1 MRILVSAAVCVVTLA
16 AGAAS
21 AVAQGIEGGLKLGIT
36 SSKVSATGLEGF
48 DPDASIGVLAG
59 GWVSVGRDRVRL
71 QPELLVTTRRFS
83 SPSPE
88 GTVDVSSR
96 VVDVPILLLSRWR
109 TDQRT
114 RPLLFGGP
122 YFAFIGKTTQTIGG
136 VESDLDSLLTGA
148 DAGVLLGAGV
158 EVGARRGA
166 VVLETRVTIGL
177 RNLSEADEVTFK
189 SRTVMASFGY
199 RF

>member
-1 MRILVSAAVCVVTLA
+1 MRILVSAGVCFVTLT
-16 AGAAS
+16 AGAAC
-21 AVAQGIEGGLKLGIT
+21 AFAQQVEGGLKVGIT
-36 SSKVSATGLEGF
+36 SSTVSATGLEGF
-48 DPDASIGVLAG
+48 DSDAGIGVLAG
-59 GWVSVGRDRVRL
+59 GWVSVGRERVRL

-83 SPSPE
+83 TPSPE

-96 VVDVPILLLSRWR
+96 LVEVPVLLLSRWR

-122 YFAFIGKTTQTIGG
+122 YFAFIGKATQTIGG
-136 VESDLDSLLTGA
+136 VESDLDAQLKGA
-148 DAGVLLGAGV
+148 DAGVLLGGGI
-158 EVGARRGA
+158 EVGAHRGA
-166 VVLETRVTIGL
+166 IVLETRVTIGL
-177 RNLSEADEVTFK
+177 RNLSEIDDVTFK